1 MKKHL
6 YINVAALALAVG
18 AIAAAPLIV
27 KAATAV
33 PVKAGGPETRQAY
46 YGDLHLHTTN
56 SFDAY
61 VLMGTKTTPE
71 EAYQFARGDVIDYLG
86 EKVRRREPLDFLA
99 VTDHAENI
107 GVFNELDDPNSAL
120 SKSELGQKLRKA
132 KAEGKL
138 DLTAKRNGDNQALAI
153 ISTLLK
159 PETLKAVPGLDAA
172 KISSSVWQREIDAAN
187 HYYKPGKF
195 TTFIAYEWASM
206 PNGQNLHRN
215 VIFRGN
221 TAPNPFSSFDSFK
234 PEDLWTWLNKIR
246 SQGTEALAI
255 AHNANAS
262 NGLMYDWTTLDGR
275 PIDVAY
281 AELRRQNEPLSEI
294 TQNKGTSETH
304 PSLSPNDEFANFEI
318 FDRLLI
324 SPQKSRPAGSY
335 LRDAI
340 GKGLVLDEK
349 IGANPYKDGFV
360 GAADLHGGL
369 SVSSEQDYGGNVGG
383 ANIGGGKT
391 SPEAAKAIL
400 SQNNDAAAFNVTITS
415 SAGLTGVW
423 AEKNTRESIYDSLRR
438 KETFATS
445 GTRIKVRLFGGWN
458 FAQGFDKAANA
469 VKVAYATGAPMGSD
483 LPARPNGAAAPS
495 FVVWALKDPN
505 GANLDRVQIIKIWTE
520 GGSQQEKVFDVAFEK
535 TRKHD
540 ASGKLAAVGNTVDLK
555 TATFKNT
562 IGSVSLATVWRDPE
576 FKANQ
581 RAAYYVRVLE
591 IPTPRWTTL
600 LAVKSGVDIPNSV
613 AATIQERAWSSPI
626 WYTPKN

>member
-6 YINVAALALAVG
+6 YVNVAALALALG

-27 KAATAV
+27 KAAPA
-33 PVKAGGPETRQAY
+33 AGPENRQAF

-71 EAYQFARGDVIDYLG
+71 QAYQFARGDVIDYLG
-86 EKVRRREPLDFLA
+86 EKVKRREPLDFLA
-99 VTDHAENI
+99 VTDHSENI

-120 SKSELGQKLRKA
+120 SKSELGQKIKRL

-138 DLTAKRNGDNQALAI
+138 NLNAKRDGDNDVLALLAQLLNPK
-153 ISTLLK
+153 TLDQ
-159 PETLKAVPGLDAA
+159 VQGLDRQ
-172 KISSSVWQREIDAAN
+172 KLTSSTWQREIDAAN
-187 HYYKPGKF
+187 RYYQPGKF
-195 TTFIAYEWASM
+195 TTFIAYEWTSM

-221 TAPNPFSSFDSFK
+221 TAPNPFTSVDSSK
-234 PEDLWTWLNKIR
+234 PEELWTWLSKIR
-246 SQGTEALAI
+246 SQGHEALAI

-281 AELRRQNEPLSEI
+281 AVLRSQNEPLSEI
-294 TQNKGTSETH
+294 SQNKGTSETH

-324 SPQKSRPAGSY
+324 SPQKSRPSGSY

-360 GAADLHGGL
+360 GASDLHGGL

-383 ANIGGGKT
+383 ANVGRGKT
-391 SPEAAKAIL
+391 TPEAAKAL
-400 SQNNDAAAFNVTITS
+400 LNTPKDTDGFNVTITGS
-415 SAGLTGVW
+415 GALTGVW
-423 AEKNTRESIYDSLRR
+423 ADKNTREAIYDAFRR

-458 FAQGFDKAANA
+458 FQQGFDKQANA

-483 LPARPNGAAAPS
+483 LPARPANAAAPS

-505 GANLDRVQIIKIWTE
+505 GANLDRVQIVKIWVE
-520 GGSQQEKVFDVAFEK
+520 GGSQKEKVFDVAFDK
-535 TRKHD
+535 NRKRD
-540 ASGKLAAVGNTVDLK
+540 ASGKLSPVGSTVDLK
-555 TATFKNT
+555 TATYKNT
-562 IGSVSLATVWRDPE
+562 IGSVSLSTTWRDPE

-591 IPTPRWTTL
+591 IPTPRWSTI
-600 LAVKSGVDIPNSV
+600 LAVKSGIAIPDTV
-613 AATIQERAWSSPI
+613 APTIQERAWSSPI
-626 WYTPKN
+626 WYTPKS